1 MLWQFKFEIT
11 YDPQSLIHC
20 NTTQSPA
27 SETTVEKEYW
37 IKNVPTL
44 LIFFDWYCHLYF
56 LRLLR
61 QIFQN
66 ADFKYQN
73 LFSSPQCA
81 HVTFFVKSD
90 RFEHAFG
97 LLCSIPWHA
106 MIQVPPEGV
115 TNKKAFCF
123 VSCFRD
129 LIKGVMI
136 WCAVPSPRSCLDPLS
151 EQEYIP
157 RPPSGSMLFLSI
169 FRNFMKGGISWK
181 VLNYLNRELN

>member
-1 MLWQFKFEIT
+1 MSI
-11 YDPQSLIHC
+11 
-20 NTTQSPA
+20 
-27 SETTVEKEYW
+27 EKESW
-37 IKNVPTL
+37 IENVQTL
-44 LIFFDWYCHLYF
+44 LTFSDWNCHLYF

-61 QIFQN
+61 QIFLY
-66 ADFKYQN
+66 ADFNYQK
-73 LFSSPQCA
+73 LFSSPQRA

-136 WCAVPSPRSCLDPLS
+136 WCADPSPRSCLDPLS
-151 EQEYIP
+151 EREYMP
-157 RPPSGSMLFLSI
+157 RPPMCSMFFLSI
-169 FRNFMKGGISWK
+169 FRNFVKGGISWK
-181 VLNYLNRELN
+181 VLNYLNRDLNQSF